1 MGRKLR
7 TQELKVNCD
16 VKYYYYYQYCLIC
29 FGVIIINIV
38 QYALVRY
45 LRPTL
50 YIRENFLTVYT
61 LYFSYSSRVLRLKL
75 KALVHLIHSQKS
87 LVLIIVLLL
96 SFLAYR

>member
-50 YIRENFLTVYT
+50 YFGTSTVNRVSTKANQNFQTTSSADCLT
-61 LYFSYSSRVLRLKL
+61 LQNPNLEK
-75 KALVHLIHSQKS
+75 
-87 LVLIIVLLL
+87 
-96 SFLAYR
+96 